1 LLSKVAT
8 CALLGVEGFHV
19 LVETDVAGG
28 LPNFNLVG
36 LAATSVKEARERV
49 RAAIKN
55 SGFEFPARRITVNLA
70 PADLRK
76 DSTAFD
82 LAIATGILAATGQ
95 IPAEALEGK
104 VFIGELSLDGEIRE
118 VPGTMALAVSL
129 KEWRQ
134 DGESRFFELILPR
147 GNALEASLVGDLSVK
162 GIANLREM
170 AAYLKGEVSISEVK
184 VDVERVLQGEEEQE
198 QPDFKDVKGQFA
210 AKRAL
215 EIGAAGGH
223 NLILTGPPGTG
234 KTMLARR
241 IPSILPSMTLEECLE
256 VTKIH
261 SIARLLKDNKP
272 LVIKRPFRTPHHS
285 ATPAGILGGGRV
297 PQPGEVSLA
306 HRGVL
311 FLDEFPEY
319 SREVLESLRQPLED
333 GEVVITRAEMTVR
346 YPATFML
353 VASRN
358 PCYCGFYMHPRRAC
372 TCSEAQIRRYRL
384 KSSGPLMDRIDLHV
398 EVPSLL
404 YQELEKEKEGESSA
418 SIRKRVEQ
426 ARSIQRERFKDA
438 GLGCNAAMSPRQ
450 LREYCP
456 LDSESRRL
464 LRRAF
469 DSFALS
475 IRAHDRIIKVARTI
489 ADLECAK
496 KINAAHIAEAIQYRS
511 LDRQF

>member
-8 CALLGVEGFHV
+8 CALIGVEGHPV
-19 LVETDVAGG
+19 LVETDVTGG
-28 LPNFNLVG
+28 LPNFHLVG

-55 SGFEFPARRITVNLA
+55 SGFQFPGRRITVNLA

-76 DSTAFD
+76 DGTAFD
-82 LAIATGILAATGQ
+82 LAIAVGILAATGQ
-95 IPAEALEGK
+95 IPVAALKDK
-104 VFIGELSLDGEIRE
+104 VFVGELSLDGEIRDI
-118 VPGTMALAVSL
+118 PGAMALAASL
-129 KEWRQ
+129 KEQREN
-134 DGESRFFELILPR
+134 GKNSFKELFLS
-147 GNALEASLVGDLSVK
+147 GKNALEAALVGDLPIK
-162 GIANLREM
+162 GIASLQEM
-170 AAYLKGEVSISEVK
+170 AAYLKGETAIREVE
-184 VDVERVLQGEEEQE
+184 VDAEIILQGEGEREP
-198 QPDFKDVKGQFA
+198 PDFKDVKGQNA

-241 IPSILPSMTLEECLE
+241 IPSILPSMTLKECLE

-261 SIARLLKDNKP
+261 SIAGLLKEKP

-285 ATPAGILGGGRV
+285 ATPAGILGGGRI
-297 PQPGEVSLA
+297 PRPGEVSLA
-306 HRGVL
+306 HHGVL

-319 SREVLESLRQPLED
+319 PREVLESLRQPLED

-346 YPATFML
+346 YPAAFML
-353 VASRN
+353 VASQN
-358 PCYCGFYMHPRRAC
+358 PCYCGYYMHPRRVC
-372 TCSEAQIRRYRL
+372 TCTEAQIRRYRQ

-404 YQELEKEKEGESSA
+404 YHELDNEKEGEASA
-418 SIRKRVEQ
+418 CIRKRVER
-426 ARSIQRERFKDA
+426 ARSVQRKRFK
-438 GLGCNAAMSPRQ
+438 GTGIVCNAAMSSRQ
-450 LREYCP
+450 LRTYCT
-456 LDSESRRL
+456 LNAESKGL

-489 ADLECAK
+489 ADLEGAK
-496 KINAAHIAEAIQYRS
+496 KIDAPHIAEAIQYRS